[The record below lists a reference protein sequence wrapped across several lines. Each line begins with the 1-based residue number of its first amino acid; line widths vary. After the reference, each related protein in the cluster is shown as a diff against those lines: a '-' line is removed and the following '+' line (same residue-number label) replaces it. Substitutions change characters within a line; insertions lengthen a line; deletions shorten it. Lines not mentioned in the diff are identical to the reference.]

1 MSERNTGLFLP
12 GHVSPL
18 EVAEMLSQAGDG
30 SPGLGAVRVGHGTWK
45 SKKFTHVGVEAF
57 EVGGLLLMEAVELP
71 PKADPE
77 MVLGCGLSAAHGSAV
92 YLFYDEE
99 LGAGGHAIFR
109 GGALESRRVVDGR
122 DLDPVERDLEG
133 EAPVAGLDASE
144 WIWPLVGD
152 LVEAGA
158 KVVVG
163 PGIRTDDD
171 IEALIQEAGGEM
183 AKVVQQVS
191 TPSSQVRPQD
201 PKRSSRVLGLLRR
214 VKDR

>member
-18 EVAEMLSQAGDG
+18 DVAEMLSQAGDG
-30 SPGLGAVRVGHGTWK
+30 SPGPGAVRVGHGTWK
-45 SKKFTHVGVEAF
+45 GTKFTHVGVEAF
-57 EVGGLLLMEAVELP
+57 EIGGLLLMEAVELP
-71 PKADPE
+71 PDEDPE
-77 MVLGCGLSAAHGSAV
+77 MVLGLGLSAAHGLAV
-92 YLFYDEE
+92 FLFYDEE

-109 GGALESRRVVDGR
+109 NGILESRKVVDGR
-122 DLDPVERDLEG
+122 DLDPMERDLEG
-133 EAPVAGLDASE
+133 ERPVAELDPSE
-144 WIWPLVGD
+144 WIWPIAGD

-158 KVVVG
+158 KEVVG

-171 IEALIQEAGGEM
+171 IEALIQEAGGKV
-183 AKVVQQVS
+183 APVVQPVS

-201 PKRSSRVLGLLRR
+201 PKRSSRLLGLLRR

>member
-18 EVAEMLSQAGDG
+18 EVAEMLSQAGG
-30 SPGLGAVRVGHGTWK
+30 RSPGPGAVRVGHGTWK
-45 SKKFTHVGVEAF
+45 GRKFTHVGVEAF

-71 PKADPE
+71 PEADPE
-77 MVLGCGLSAAHGSAV
+77 MVLGGGLSAAHGLAV

-109 GGALESRRVVDGR
+109 DGTLESRRIVDGR
-122 DLDPVERDLEG
+122 DLDPVVRDLE
-133 EAPVAGLDASE
+133 EETPVVDLDPSE

-171 IEALIQEAGGEM
+171 IEALINEAGGEV
-183 AKVVQQVS
+183 AKVEPQVA

-201 PKRSSRVLGLLRR
+201 PQRSSRLLGLLRR